1 MKSHSSGISA
11 RCAAL
16 NTAADA
22 WKDRIG
28 VLEKLRGQLSYSKA
42 MSLLLGIE
50 AEDELESL
58 VTYQAL
64 LKRMPY
70 QSALALGV
78 SKRGLLVWRRVW
90 EQRNPDF
97 AAKGALERCNAHGAE
112 GSCRVVMI
120 NGEFQE
126 RAFMEVA
133 ARLGRQTPD
142 RVRRQYVIYDMPK
155 DFARGTNK

>member
-1 MKSHSSGISA
+1 MA
-11 RCAAL
+11 RAPAA
-16 NTAADA
+16 AEE
-22 WKDRIG
+22 WKGRIG
-28 VLEKLRGQLSYSKA
+28 VLEKLRGQLSYSEA

-50 AEDELESL
+50 AEEELEAL
-58 VTYQAL
+58 VKYQAL

-70 QSALALGV
+70 QSVLALGV
-78 SKRGLLVWRRVW
+78 SKRGFLVWRRVW

-97 AAKGALERCNAHGAE
+97 AAQGALERCDAHGAE
-112 GSCRVVMI
+112 GSCRLVMI

-126 RAFMEVA
+126 QAFMKVA

-155 DFARGTNK
+155 DFARGTDKSANR